1 MCGPLPVWSHLLG
14 APLFLFKV
22 QSFGERIVLF
32 VLNAIV
38 FGRLERRLDSD
49 DMFFLPHPAK
59 EQAKILWRDGA
70 AVGFYSIKMKGEGH
84 MACEVEGE
92 WAFRVSVHL
101 CRPPLGT
108 GILWSL
114 LAWDSQLITLSCKST
129 QGMDF
134 IFTSL

>member
-1 MCGPLPVWSHLLG
+1 MASRLHLYGKQPALPTRAFLSGLTAWG
-14 APLFLFKV
+14 PLFLFPFKV

-32 VLNAIV
+32 VLNTIV

-84 MACEVEGE
+84 MACEVEGGVGIPMS
-92 WAFRVSVHL
+92 AHL
-101 CRPPLGT
+101 CRPTSVLH
-108 GILWSL
+108 SV
-114 LAWDSQLITLSCKST
+114 DSCGS
-129 QGMDF
+129 
-134 IFTSL
+134 